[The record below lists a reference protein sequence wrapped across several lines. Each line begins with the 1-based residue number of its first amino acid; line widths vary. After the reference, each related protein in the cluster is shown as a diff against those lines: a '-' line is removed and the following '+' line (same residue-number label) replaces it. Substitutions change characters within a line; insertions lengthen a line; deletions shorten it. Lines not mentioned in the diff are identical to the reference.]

1 MIHVTKKLQ
10 PLFGE
15 TIRYIDIFWIVFW
28 VILGNLLSFFV
39 DQNFYLFSPFKA
51 FIFTLILT
59 ELIAGAYSHTTQSVI
74 HYYDKHDH
82 VIKWFPVVH
91 VYPIIFI
98 VLFDVQVLLPLIMYV
113 IATLFTLRTLT
124 LTKYKDVFAWT
135 FIMLGAFI
143 FGLVEES
150 YSLSFALGMFMYV
163 MKLIKVFATRHM
175 MACPVNLSKK

>member
-59 ELIAGAYSHTTQSVI
+59 DLIAGAYINTTESVI

-82 VIKWFPVVH
+82 LIKWFPVVH
-91 VYPIIFI
+91 VYPLIFI
-98 VLFDVQVLLPLIMYV
+98 VLFDVPVFLPLIMYV
-113 IATLFTLRTLT
+113 TATLFTFRTLT
-124 LTKYKDVFAWT
+124 MKRYKHVFAWT
-135 FIMLGAFI
+135 FIMIGAFI
-143 FGLVEES
+143 FGLVEDS

-163 MKLIKVFATRHM
+163 MKLIKVFATRHVM
-175 MACPVNLSKK
+175 TFPVNLSKK